1 MVLGRLIT
9 AAAVLALL
17 VLGAAALFYREAIA
31 HGFSAR
37 EKPWA
42 IEAFVAQRLRRL
54 ATGTE
59 AAQLQNPFAPT
70 PEILAEARDHFA
82 EECALCHGLDG
93 SGQTEVGQGLYPPA
107 PDLRDPDTQQL
118 SDGEL
123 YSIIRNGIRFTGM
136 PAWDE
141 EGEEGEHWKLVLF
154 LRHLP
159 DLTAEELERMR
170 EVHPEEED
178 SIHTHH

>member
-1 MVLGRLIT
+1 VKPGRIALI
-9 AAAVLALL
+9 AIAGIALALF
-17 VLGAAALFYREAIA
+17 AAYREAIR

-42 IEAFVAQRLRRL
+42 IEAFIAQRLRRL
-54 ATGTE
+54 AIGSE
-59 AAQLQNPFAPT
+59 AAQRQNPVAPT

-93 SGQTEVGQGLYPPA
+93 SGETDVGQGLYPPA

-118 SDGEL
+118 TDGEL
-123 YSIIRNGIRFTGM
+123 FSIIRNGIRFTGM

-141 EGEEGEHWKLVLF
+141 DDEDEHWKVVLF
-154 LRHLP
+154 IRHLP
-159 DLTAEELERMR
+159 DLTAEEHELMR
-170 EVHPEEED
+170 KRSHPRRFDTE
-178 SIHTHH
+178 IGH